1 MPTPVSTARQCLTE
15 ETARA
20 LDDAVA
26 VARRRSHAQ
35 TTSLHAV
42 SGLLT
47 MPSSILREVCISRA
61 AHSTPYSSRLQFRA
75 LELCVG
81 VSLDRLPSSKSP
93 ATTEADEVME
103 PPVSNSLMA
112 AIKRSQATQRRH
124 PETYHLHQIHGGN
137 QTTSVLKVELKYF
150 ILSILDDPIVSRV
163 FGEAGFRST
172 DIKLDVLHPPVT
184 QFSSRFPRSR
194 CPPLFLCNLPDSDS
208 GHRARFGFGGSG
220 DFDENCRRIGE
231 VLGRKDKKN
240 PLLVGICGGEALK
253 TFTDSINRGKLGFL
267 PLEISGLSVVSIE
280 KEISEILADG
290 SRNDMKVDELVRIVE
305 QKCSKSKPGLILNLG
320 ELKVLLT
327 SEGFFVS
334 KLSDLLKLHREKLWF
349 IGSVSSND
357 TYLKLIERFPT
368 IDKDWNLHLLPIT
381 SSSQVVYPKSSLM
394 GSFVPF
400 GGFFSSTSDFRVPFS
415 NSMDHSLPRC
425 HLCNEKYEQEVAAF
439 AKIGSS
445 LSLTDDQCSEKLPSW
460 LRNVEP
466 EQDKGILTKAKDNSN
481 ALDSRIPALQ
491 KKWDDICQRI
501 HQTPAFPKLSFQPVR
516 PQFPLQLVSS
526 SQMKMRIGS
535 PTEQSVCIRTSE
547 SFLEMD
553 KAHNLPKQSGLSVK
567 ISKPKHTED
576 RTSRTTNSPLSCVTT
591 DLGLGT
597 IYASKNQESSTP
609 VSLDRRDF
617 GVINEKPSLAT
628 SRYFIYFKS
637 LRALLSRKVG
647 FQNEAV
653 NAISEIICGYR
664 DDESR
669 RRSHIASNATITS
682 SVWLALLGPDKVGK
696 KKVASALAEIFFRGQ
711 DNCICVDFQA
721 QDSLDDRFRGKTVVD
736 YIAGEVAKRADS
748 VVFIEN
754 VEKAEFLDQ
763 IRLSDAVRT
772 GKLRDSHGREI
783 SMKNVIVVAT
793 ASGIDKDSDCQVL
806 EEPVKYS
813 EEKVLSAK
821 NWKLQIKIGN
831 GNDASNVN
839 KNGVNKRRQEE
850 SETEVEELRAIKSQ
864 RSFLDLNLPVDET
877 EANTDEANAMSENTE
892 AWLEDFVEQVDGK
905 VTFKLIDFDGLAK
918 NIKRNI
924 LSHFHRSFGPETH
937 LEITNDAILRILAA
951 LRWSSDEERG
961 VDQWLQTV
969 LASSFAEATQK
980 YASVSPFAVKLV
992 ASRDSPAEEETAVTQ
1007 FPARVEVI

>member
-15 ETARA
+15 EAVRA

-93 ATTEADEVME
+93 TTASEDEE

-124 PETYHLHQIHGGN
+124 PETYHLHQIHGSN

-194 CPPLFLCNLPDSDS
+194 CPPLFLCNLPESNS
-208 GHRARFGFGGSG
+208 GRARFGLPFGVSGG

-231 VLGRKDKKN
+231 VLGRKEKKN

-267 PLEISGLSVVSIE
+267 PLEISGLSVVSVE
-280 KEISEILADG
+280 KEISE
-290 SRNDMKVDELVRIVE
+290 MKLDELGRIVE
-305 QKCSKSKPGLILNLG
+305 QNCSKSKSGLVLNLG
-320 ELKVLLT
+320 DFKILT
-327 SEGFFVS
+327 SEEFSGNALVS

-349 IGSVSSND
+349 IGSVSSNE
-357 TYLKLIERFPT
+357 TYLKLMEKFPT

-381 SSSQVVYPKSSLM
+381 SSSQGVYPKSSLM

-400 GGFFSSTSDFRVPFS
+400 GGFFSSASDFRVPYS
-415 NSMDHSLPRC
+415 NSMNQTLPRC
-425 HLCNEKYEQEVAAF
+425 HLCNEKYEQEVTSF
-439 AKIGSS
+439 GKSGSS
-445 LSLTDDQCSEKLPSW
+445 PDDQSSETLPSW
-460 LRNVEP
+460 L
-466 EQDKGILTKAKDNSN
+466 QDKGILKKAKDDPN
-481 ALDSRIPALQ
+481 ASDSRVQALQ

-526 SQMKMRIGS
+526 SHGMVTQAQS
-535 PTEQSVCIRTSE
+535 PPQQ
-547 SFLEMD
+547 L
-553 KAHNLPKQSGLSVK
+553 
-567 ISKPKHTED
+567 SKPKQQTEED
-576 RTSRTTNSPLSCVTT
+576 LTSLATNSPLSCVTT

-597 IYASKNQESSTP
+597 IY
-609 VSLDRRDF
+609 
-617 GVINEKPSLAT
+617 GVIKEKPLLAT
-628 SRYFIYFKS
+628 ASRHCKDFKS
-637 LRALLSRKVG
+637 LRELLSRKVG

-653 NAISEIICGYR
+653 DAISQIICGYR

-669 RRSHIASNATITS
+669 RRRSHVASNGTATSSS
-682 SVWLALLGPDKVGK
+682 SVWLTLLGPDRVGK
-696 KKVASALAEIFFRGQ
+696 KKVASALADIFCGGQ
-711 DNCICVDFQA
+711 ENCICVDFKA
-721 QDSLDDRFRGKTVVD
+721 QFSLDDRFRGKTVVD

-754 VEKAEFLDQ
+754 VEKAEFPDQ

-793 ASGIDKDSDCQVL
+793 TSGTDKDSDCHA
-806 EEPVKYS
+806 PVMYS
-813 EEKVLSAK
+813 EERVLNAK
-821 NWKLQIKIGN
+821 SLKLQIKLADDN
-831 GNDASNVN
+831 ASNVN
-839 KNGVNKRRQEE
+839 KNGVNKRRPEE
-850 SETEVEELRAIKSQ
+850 SETEVTELRALKSQ

-877 EANTDEANAMSENTE
+877 EANADEANVMSENTE
-892 AWLEDFVEQVDGK
+892 AWLEDFVELVDGK
-905 VTFKLIDFDGLAK
+905 VTFKVIDFDGLAK
-918 NIKRNI
+918 NVKRNI
-924 LSHFHRSFGPETH
+924 LSQFHRCFGAETH
-937 LEITNDAILRILAA
+937 LEIENDATLLILAA
-951 LRWSSDEERG
+951 LRWSSDEERAF
-961 VDQWLQTV
+961 DQWLQTV
-969 LASSFAEATQK
+969 LASSFVEARQK
-980 YASVSPFAVKLV
+980 YYSLTSSSFSVKLV
-992 ASRDSPAEEETAVTQ
+992 ASRDSTAEEETTGIQ
-1007 FPARVEVI
+1007 FPERVEVI

>member
-15 ETARA
+15 EAARA

-81 VSLDRLPSSKSP
+81 VSLDRLPSSKPP
-93 ATTEADEVME
+93 ATAEDED

-124 PETYHLHQIHGGN
+124 PETYHLHQIHGSN

-194 CPPLFLCNLPDSDS
+194 CPPLFLCNLPES
-208 GHRARFGFGGSG
+208 GSGRARFGLPFGGSG

-231 VLGRKDKKN
+231 VLGRKEKKN

-253 TFTDSINRGKLGFL
+253 TFTDSINSGKLGFL
-267 PLEISGLSVVSIE
+267 PLQISGLSVVSIE
-280 KEISEILADG
+280 KEISDG
-290 SRNDMKVDELVRIVE
+290 SMKLDELGRTVE
-305 QKCSKSKPGLILNLG
+305 QNCSKSKSGLVLNLG
-320 ELKVLLT
+320 DFKMLT
-327 SEGFFVS
+327 GEDFSGDALVS
-334 KLSDLLKLHREKLWF
+334 NLSDLLKLHQEKLWF
-349 IGSVSSND
+349 IGSVSSNE
-357 TYLKLIERFPT
+357 TYLKLTEKFPT
-368 IDKDWNLHLLPIT
+368 IDTDWKLHLLPIT
-381 SSSQVVYPKSSLM
+381 SSSHGVYPKSSLM

-400 GGFFSSTSDFRVPFS
+400 GGFFSSASDFRVPFS
-415 NSMDHSLPRC
+415 NAMNQTLPRC
-425 HLCNEKYEQEVAAF
+425 HLCNEKYEQEVTSF
-439 AKIGSS
+439 GKSGPS

-460 LRNVEP
+460 LRDNGV
-466 EQDKGILTKAKDNSN
+466 LRKAKDDDPN
-481 ALDSRIPALQ
+481 ALDSRITALQ

-526 SQMKMRIGS
+526 SQTKTSLGTS
-535 PTEQSVCIRTSE
+535 TVGVKTSE
-547 SFLEMD
+547 SFQEI
-553 KAHNLPKQSGLSVK
+553 KQTENL
-567 ISKPKHTED
+567 TN
-576 RTSRTTNSPLSCVTT
+576 RTTNSRLSCVTT

-597 IYASKNQESSTP
+597 IY
-609 VSLDRRDF
+609 
-617 GVINEKPSLAT
+617 GVIKEKPLLAT
-628 SRYFIYFKS
+628 ASRYSKDFKS
-637 LRALLSRKVG
+637 LRELLSRKVG
-647 FQNEAV
+647 FQDKAV
-653 NAISEIICGYR
+653 NAITEIICGYR

-669 RRSHIASNATITS
+669 RRRHVASNATSASSS
-682 SVWLALLGPDKVGK
+682 SVWLALLGPDRVGK
-696 KKVASALAEIFFRGQ
+696 KKVASALADIFCGGQ
-711 DNCICVDFQA
+711 ENCISVDFKA
-721 QDSLDDRFRGKTVVD
+721 QFSLDDRFRGKTVVD

-754 VEKAEFLDQ
+754 VEKAEFPDQ
-763 IRLSDAVRT
+763 IRLSDAVRS

-793 ASGIDKDSDCQVL
+793 TSGIDKDSDCQ
-806 EEPVKYS
+806 EPVMYS
-813 EEKVLSAK
+813 EERVLNAK
-821 NWKLQIKIGN
+821 NWKLQIKLADDN
-831 GNDASNVN
+831 ASNVS
-839 KNGVNKRRQEE
+839 KNGVNKRRPEE
-850 SETEVEELRAIKSQ
+850 SETEVTELRALKSQ

-877 EANTDEANAMSENTE
+877 EANADEENAVSENTE
-892 AWLEDFVEQVDGK
+892 AWLDEIFELVDGK
-905 VTFKLIDFDGLAK
+905 VTFEVVDFDGLAK
-918 NIKRNI
+918 NVKRNI
-924 LSHFHRSFGPETH
+924 LSHFHRSFGPETR
-937 LEITNDAILRILAA
+937 LEIDNDATLQILAA
-951 LRWSSDEERG
+951 LRWSSDEERTF
-961 VDQWLQTV
+961 DQWLQTV
-969 LASSFAEATQK
+969 LASSFVEARQK
-980 YASVSPFAVKLV
+980 YYSSSSFSVKLV
-992 ASRDSPAEEETAVTQ
+992 TSRDSTPEEETVRIQ
-1007 FPARVEVI
+1007 FPARVEVV

>member
-20 LDDAVA
+20 LDDAVS

-61 AHSTPYSSRLQFRA
+61 AHNTPYSSRLQFRA

-81 VSLDRLPSSKSP
+81 VSLDRLPSS
-93 ATTEADEVME
+93 ATNEDDVE

-124 PETYHLHQIHGGN
+124 PESYYQIHGGN

-172 DIKLDVLHPPVT
+172 DIKLDVLHPPV
-184 QFSSRFPRSR
+184 SRFSPSR
-194 CPPLFLCNLPDSDS
+194 CPPLFLSNSDS
-208 GHRARFGFGGSG
+208 GPLRFGFPLNS
-220 DFDENCRRIGE
+220 DLDENCRRIGE
-231 VLGRKDKKN
+231 ILGRKDKKN
-240 PLLVGICGGEALK
+240 PVLVGICGGEALQ
-253 TFTDSINRGKLGFL
+253 TFTDSIHRGKLGFL

-280 KEISEILADG
+280 KETSEVLL
-290 SRNDMKVDELVRIVE
+290 DELVRMVE
-305 QKCSKSKPGLILNLG
+305 QKCSKSKSGLVLNLG
-320 ELKVLLT
+320 ELKVLLN
-327 SEGFFVS
+327 SEGFLVT
-334 KLSDLLKLHREKLWF
+334 KLSDLLKLYSEKLWF
-349 IGSVSSND
+349 IASVSSNE
-357 TYLKLIERFPT
+357 TYLKLTERFPT

-381 SSSQVVYPKSSLM
+381 SSSQGVYPKSSLM

-415 NSMDHSLPRC
+415 NSMNHTLPRC
-425 HLCNEKYEQEVAAF
+425 HLCNEKYEQEVAAL
-439 AKIGSS
+439 AKTETS
-445 LSLTDDQCSEKLPSW
+445 LSLTDDQCSDKLPSW

-466 EQDKGILTKAKDNSN
+466 EQDKGIILTKAKDDSN
-481 ALDSRIPALQ
+481 ALASRISALK

-526 SQMKMRIGS
+526 TQRKMSIGS
-535 PTEQSVCIRTSE
+535 PTEQSVCISTSE
-547 SFLEMD
+547 SSFLDAD
-553 KAHNLPKQSGLSVK
+553 KAQNLPQQPGLSVK
-567 ISKPKHTED
+567 ISKPNHTED
-576 RTSRTTNSPLSCVTT
+576 LTSRTTNSPVSCVTT

-597 IYASKNQESSTP
+597 IYASKIQESSTP
-609 VSLDRRDF
+609 VSLDRRNF
-617 GVINEKPSLAT
+617 GVIKEKPLLAT
-628 SRYFIYFKS
+628 SRYFKDFKS
-637 LRALLSRKVG
+637 LRELLSRKVG

-669 RRSHIASNATITS
+669 RRSHTAPNATFSS

-696 KKVASALAEIFFRGQ
+696 KKVALALTEVFFSGQ
-711 DNCICVDFQA
+711 ENCICVDFQA
-721 QDSLDDRFRGKTVVD
+721 QDGLDYRFRGKTVID
-736 YIAGEVAKRADS
+736 YIAGEVAKRPDS

-754 VEKAEFLDQ
+754 VEKAEFPDQ

-772 GKLRDSHGREI
+772 GKLRDSHGRES

-793 ASGIDKDSDCQVL
+793 VSGTDKDSDCQVL
-806 EEPVKYS
+806 KEPVKYS
-813 EEKVLSAK
+813 EERVLSAK
-821 NWKLQIKIGN
+821 NWKLQIKLAN
-831 GNDASNVN
+831 DDASNVN
-839 KNGVNKRRQEE
+839 KNGLNKRRQEE
-850 SETEVEELRAIKSQ
+850 SETDVRELRALKSQ

-892 AWLEDFVEQVDGK
+892 VWLEDFVEQVDGK

-918 NIKRNI
+918 NIKKNI
-924 LSHFHRSFGPETH
+924 VSHFHQFFGPETH
-937 LEITNDAILRILAA
+937 LEISNDAILRILASV
-951 LRWSSDEERG
+951 RWSSDGERA
-961 VDQWLQTV
+961 VDQWLQTILV
-969 LASSFAEATQK
+969 SSFAEARQQ

-992 ASRDSPAEEETAVTQ
+992 ASRDTPAEEETAVLQ